1 MSLVRSAAAAVLAAL
16 SASAVAESLES
27 VVVTATRTDAP
38 RSRVLAPSIV
48 VTRDQL
54 DLFPAT
60 DVADV
65 LRIQTGLEI
74 ARNGGPGQPASLFIR
89 GADSNH
95 ALVLVDG
102 VRINP
107 GTIGGAALENID
119 PASIERIE
127 VIKGPRSA
135 VWGTDAIGG
144 VVNVI
149 TRRATR
155 SGADVSLGAGHY
167 GTRTAGGN
175 AALVGDAGAVVAS
188 VNWLDADGFATR
200 RFDKTERGYRNLS
213 ATLNATTEIG
223 VVELAVRG
231 WHSEGTSE
239 YSDFFATPVDQDY
252 RNTSLAAEAG
262 WQATSA
268 WRTRLR
274 VSNFQSRIEQNQS
287 DDFVETRRWQTDW
300 QNDVAAGEHHL
311 LTFGVVASWEHADT
325 IAFGSGFAASTNTQL
340 VYAQDQ
346 IQAGRNR
353 LLLAAGYTDHSTF
366 GGHTTWNVEYGF
378 ALRDEVSL
386 YASTGT
392 AFRAPDA
399 TDRFGFGGN
408 PDLDPER
415 SRQYE
420 VGLRGRIGER
430 QTWSVA
436 GFRNAVTDLIQ
447 FVTVSF
453 DPFVGENRNVE
464 RARITGVDLDWQY
477 TGDLWMLRAGM
488 NLQNPRD
495 LSNDG
500 RLLRR
505 ARRNT
510 TFAISRRIG
519 DGRFGIDVLAAGDRR
534 DFGFPEPVR
543 LGGYVLANLSAQW
556 TFADRFT
563 LTARVENLFDRDYE
577 LASGYNTPGR
587 SLFASLR
594 YSLR

>member
-1 MSLVRSAAAAVLAAL
+1 MSVIRPAVAIVLAAL
-16 SASAVAESLES
+16 SASTIAESLEP
-27 VVVTATRTDAP
+27 VVVTATRTDTP
-38 RSRVLAPSIV
+38 LSQVLAPSIL

-54 DLFPAT
+54 DRFPAA

-65 LRIQTGLEI
+65 LRMQTGLEI

-89 GADSNH
+89 GTDSNH
-95 ALVLVDG
+95 ALVLIDG

-127 VIKGPRSA
+127 VVKGPRSA

-144 VVNVI
+144 VVNII
-149 TRRATR
+149 TRRATK
-155 SGADVSLGAGHY
+155 SGADVSLGAGRY

-175 AALVGDAGAVVAS
+175 AALVGDAGAVAAS

-200 RFDKTERGYRNLS
+200 RFDATDRGYRNLS
-213 ATLNATTEIG
+213 ATLNATSRIDD
-223 VVELAVRG
+223 VDLAVRG

-262 WQATSA
+262 WQATTA
-268 WRTRLR
+268 WHTRLR
-274 VSNFQSRIEQNQS
+274 VSNFQSRIAQNQS
-287 DDFVETRRWQTDW
+287 DDFVETRRWQADW

-311 LTFGVVASWEHADT
+311 LTFGVVASWEKADT
-325 IAFGSGFAASTNTQL
+325 ISFGSGFDASTNTKL
-340 VYAQDQ
+340 VYLQDQ

-378 ALRDEVSL
+378 ALRDDVSL
-386 YASTGT
+386 YAATGT
-392 AFRAPDA
+392 AFRAPDS

-408 PDLDPER
+408 PALEPER

-420 VGLRGRIGER
+420 VGLRGRIGTR
-430 QTWSVA
+430 QNWSIA
-436 GFRNAVTDLIQ
+436 AFRNQVTDLIQ

-477 TGDLWMLRAGM
+477 RGDLWLLRAGL

-495 LSNDG
+495 LSNDS

-505 ARRNT
+505 ARRNA
-510 TFAISRRIG
+510 TFAVSRQIG
-519 DGRFGIDVLAAGDRR
+519 AGRFGIDVLAAGDRR

-543 LGGYVLANLSAQW
+543 LGRYVLANLSAQW
-556 TFADRFT
+556 SFAERLT

-587 SLFASLR
+587 SLFASVR